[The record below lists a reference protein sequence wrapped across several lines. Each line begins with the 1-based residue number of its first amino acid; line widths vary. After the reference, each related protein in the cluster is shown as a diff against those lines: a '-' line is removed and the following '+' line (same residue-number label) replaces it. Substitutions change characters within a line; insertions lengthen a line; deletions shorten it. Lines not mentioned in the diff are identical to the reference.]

1 MQKSSDF
8 PKTVLQS
15 RAQNLMR
22 KLDTHSNIMA
32 YSNCPNCYNT
42 EKGTSIHECKECGF
56 IGCFKGGG
64 LLSSNAG
71 CFSKSY
77 CPKCGKSNTK
87 QLDRL

>member
-1 MQKSSDF
+1 MVTPKNYFLFQKILF
-8 PKTVLQS
+8 HKT
-15 RAQNLMR
+15 
-22 KLDTHSNIMA
+22 KLKNMA
-32 YSNCPNCYNT
+32 YTSCPNCYNS
-42 EKGTSIHECKECGF
+42 EKGTSIHQCKECSF

-64 LLSSNAG
+64 LLSSSTG